1 MNFLAELIKE
11 IFDIEVH
18 DYVRFNTEGFVQIVD
33 LFGGVDINVPYDMHY
48 DDIYQDLH
56 IHINK
61 GWNHLDGKKAEGF
74 VRYRQSNDEMGNIT
88 HSIGDYERKKNQI
101 NFIKA
106 FIEQHG
112 QCPISTSSPV

>member
-1 MNFLAELIKE
+1 MKYEGKFGAYSMNFLAELIKE

-88 HSIGDYERKKNQI
+88 HSIRRL
-101 NFIKA
+101 
-106 FIEQHG
+106 
-112 QCPISTSSPV
+112 